1 MLIHIYILNGT
12 AFIENTHAQSSHTIQ
27 NSISLAYFN
36 ESLPHY
42 TLLLLIQ
49 AFSLRSTAIN
59 NLPVYYLWTIGLST
73 FQKLSLMTTTRGN
86 ICIIVD
92 INTWQT

>member
-1 MLIHIYILNGT
+1 MLIHICILNDT

-27 NSISLAYFN
+27 NSRSLVYFN

-73 FQKLSLMTTTRGN
+73 FQKLSLMTRLGE
-86 ICIIVD
+86 IFA
-92 INTWQT
+92 